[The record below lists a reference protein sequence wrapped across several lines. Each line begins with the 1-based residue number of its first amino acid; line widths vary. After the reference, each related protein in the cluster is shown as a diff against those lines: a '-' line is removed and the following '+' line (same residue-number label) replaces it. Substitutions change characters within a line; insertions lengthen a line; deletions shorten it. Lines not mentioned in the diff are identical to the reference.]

1 MHTGGVGAVLGLV
14 FIVII
19 VAIVLGKG
27 AVGGYDRLIS
37 SGTPARGILLSVTSY
52 SNRVQGST
60 TQRRFV
66 SRSVTIDVEVPGQAP
81 YEVTTNLII
90 PSNLDRD
97 ILPGA
102 TVELRVDPRNPSRMA
117 IVGPG
122 AGFSPIV
129 LGAAQFDQRAS

>member
-1 MHTGGVGAVLGLV
+1 MGAVLGLV
-14 FIVII
+14 FIV
-19 VAIVLGKG
+19 VVLVIVLGKG

-60 TQRRFV
+60 AQRRFV
-66 SRSVTIDVEVPGQAP
+66 SRSVTIDVEVPGNPP
-81 YEVTTNLII
+81 YEVTTDLII

>member
-1 MHTGGVGAVLGLV
+1 MAAGFVVV
-14 FIVII
+14 FIIVIL
-19 VAIVLGKG
+19 AIAFGKG
-27 AVGGYDRLIS
+27 AVGGYDRLIAQ
-37 SGTPARGILLSVTSY
+37 GTPARGILLSVTSY
-52 SNRVQGST
+52 SSRVGGSN

-66 SRSVTIDVEVPGQAP
+66 SRDVTIDVEIPGYEP
-81 YEVTTNLII
+81 YEVSTSLII

-102 TVELRVDPRNPSRMA
+102 TVELRVDPKRPSRMA

-122 AGFSPIV
+122 AGFSPIL

>member
-1 MHTGGVGAVLGLV
+1 MGAVLGLV